1 MSNSVFQ
8 QWHVTTG
15 LTFWMNHDIVVL
27 YLILGDLLQDT
38 LYYVPCV
45 GRYYSNLTAA
55 RKAIGMYNH
64 RTK

>member
-1 MSNSVFQ
+1 MSSSNLPL
-8 QWHVTTG
+8 WRVTTG
-15 LTFWMNHDIVVL
+15 ITFWMNHDIVVL

-45 GRYYSNLTAA
+45 GRYYKNITAA